1 MMVGASSITASSDSS
16 PAHEQPSRPCL
27 DIRGVVRRV
36 HKGATVAVKHV
47 VKHTGTGIICSV
59 AYFDPGNWGVDL
71 QAGSQFGYKLL
82 VVVLVAGLIAVYM
95 QCLAARLGVVT
106 GLDLATHCRLLL
118 HSRPKHTLWWRWGV
132 LYPLYVSSE
141 IAIVATD
148 LAELLGSAIALVLL
162 FPSLPLYAGVIITA
176 LDVLLLLAVKDPLS
190 GHPVKLFEILI
201 GVLVFI
207 VLICMGIIVSKASV
221 HWGDAFDG
229 FIPSKPLVSPEGLY
243 TSIGILGATVMPHS
257 LFLGSALATQERE
270 TEAEIVEATSRR
282 GQGGCSG
289 LVSAFAEKARASMS
303 KVKAGLTMDSVC
315 RSVRRAFYMGRVHED
330 GRPPRN
336 HSEHEN
342 HSVSFV
348 QRHLAHGIV
357 DMVVSLLGIALVIN
371 ALIVILASAVF
382 FYGPTGP
389 SNGPATLFDAFD
401 LLEGSLGRVV
411 AILFA
416 LSLLAA
422 GQSSSI
428 VATLAGQVISEGF
441 IRWKVSPMLRRL
453 LTRCL
458 GLIPSVIVAA
468 ALGRAGVS
476 TLLVISQVV
485 LSIML
490 PFIVFPLLW
499 FCSSSKIMSAKY
511 KLSTAKHEDNS
522 TQSCTRSEPEKDV
535 DVSSPQSLLETRS
548 SDSQML
554 PALDGKD
561 KNTIVTIVDAEAGE
575 GTVDYSIGIVSKVCG
590 WLMWILIVLANGY
603 AIVTLALGE
612 D

>member
-1 MMVGASSITASSDSS
+1 M
-16 PAHEQPSRPCL
+16 
-27 DIRGVVRRV
+27 
-36 HKGATVAVKHV
+36 
-47 VKHTGTGIICSV
+47 TGP
-59 AYFDPGNWGVDL
+59 Y
-71 QAGSQFGYKLL
+71 
-82 VVVLVAGLIAVYM
+82 
-95 QCLAARLGVVT
+95 R
-106 GLDLATHCRLLL
+106 
-118 HSRPKHTLWWRWGV
+118 
-132 LYPLYVSSE
+132 
-141 IAIVATD
+141 
-148 LAELLGSAIALVLL
+148 
-162 FPSLPLYAGVIITA
+162 
-176 LDVLLLLAVKDPLS
+176 
-190 GHPVKLFEILI
+190 
-201 GVLVFI
+201 
-207 VLICMGIIVSKASV
+207 
-221 HWGDAFDG
+221 
-229 FIPSKPLVSPEGLY
+229 
-243 TSIGILGATVMPHS
+243 
-257 LFLGSALATQERE
+257 
-270 TEAEIVEATSRR
+270 
-282 GQGGCSG
+282 
-289 LVSAFAEKARASMS
+289 
-303 KVKAGLTMDSVC
+303 
-315 RSVRRAFYMGRVHED
+315 
-330 GRPPRN
+330 
-336 HSEHEN
+336 
-342 HSVSFV
+342 
-348 QRHLAHGIV
+348 
-357 DMVVSLLGIALVIN
+357 
-371 ALIVILASAVF
+371 IVILASAVF

-401 LLEGSLGRVV
+401 LLEGSLGRGMQCVRDIQVFTDPKYVVV